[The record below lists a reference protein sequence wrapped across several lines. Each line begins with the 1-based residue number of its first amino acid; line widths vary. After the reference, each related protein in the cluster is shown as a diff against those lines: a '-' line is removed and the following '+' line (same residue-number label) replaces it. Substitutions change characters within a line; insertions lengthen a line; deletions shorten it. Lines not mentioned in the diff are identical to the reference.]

1 MKTAAVDLPMPPYWR
16 MIPNESTDF
25 KDWLETS
32 DNEYAKKVQEY
43 LEYYRYNEE
52 HRNQAARKLHQ
63 HLYEN
68 QERQHLL
75 KLVADEIAMKP
86 MTLTLSISDIKNI
99 PEGMLYIENVI
110 QSGHG
115 TLEISDNPETGL
127 QNIRF
132 TNESQLKKPLD

>member
-1 MKTAAVDLPMPPYWR
+1 MNSAAVDLPVPPYWR

-43 LEYYRYNEE
+43 LEYYRHNEE

-68 QERQHLL
+68 KERQYLI
-75 KLVADEIAMKP
+75 KIVADQIAMQPIKF
-86 MTLTLSISDIKNI
+86 TLSISDIMNI
-99 PEGMLYIENVI
+99 PEGMLHIENII
-110 QSGHG
+110 QLGHG
-115 TLEISDNPETGL
+115 TIELLEDPEHNTTE
-127 QNIRF
+127 IKF
-132 TNESQLKKPLD
+132 THESIKKPLD